1 MAVKGEQ
8 NYLEKT
14 AGFPGGDNVIK
25 VGPALF
31 LGWRSLAPALQG
43 PESFPRIEHRRGKIA
58 TCPRCPQASTFSG
71 PGGRPN
77 SEPHIPGSSTDP
89 CCVLS
94 RRLKLVSRSP
104 PASKHA
110 FV

>member
-43 PESFPRIEHRRGKIA
+43 PESFPRIEHR
-58 TCPRCPQASTFSG
+58 
-71 PGGRPN
+71 
-77 SEPHIPGSSTDP
+77 
-89 CCVLS
+89 
-94 RRLKLVSRSP
+94 
-104 PASKHA
+104 
-110 FV
+110 